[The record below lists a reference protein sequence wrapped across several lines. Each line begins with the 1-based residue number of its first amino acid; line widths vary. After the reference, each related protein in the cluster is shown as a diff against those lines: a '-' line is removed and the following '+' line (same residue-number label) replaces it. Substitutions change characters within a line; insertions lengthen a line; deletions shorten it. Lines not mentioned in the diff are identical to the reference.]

1 MTRAV
6 IVIADGPSGRF
17 KVSGQTARAL
27 LALVAAM
34 KKGVTALDVSSW
46 AYRFSA
52 YCFDLRH
59 KHGLAIET
67 LREPHEGGWHGRHV
81 LHSLVTII
89 DVQQAG
95 NEA

>member
-6 IVIADGPSGRF
+6 IVIAEGPSGRF

-52 YCFDLRH
+52 YCFELRH
-59 KHGLAIET
+59 KHGLAIER

-81 LHSLVTII
+81 LHCS
-89 DVQQAG
+89 
-95 NEA
+95 